1 MPENYTGPGVFKRF
15 LIGALIIVA
24 ASASATAV
32 ASYHEINEVIKAFT
46 QSPNKIANIDD
57 VIEEAE
63 AGEPQ
68 TILLMG
74 SDKRSKNASDV
85 RRGLIGKPRSDTMI
99 LVRLDPS
106 KKATALLSLPRDL
119 KVQIPGYGTDK
130 LNAAFELGRARLTI
144 RTIRGLDPRLKINH
158 VVNVDFRGFSKAV
171 NALGCVY
178 ADVDRR
184 YFNQSDAYAK
194 IDVKPG
200 YQRLCGQ
207 DSLAYVRYRHEDN
220 DLVRAA
226 RQQDFLRQ
234 VKQQVGARRIFDDRQ
249 KLLRIFRRYMSSDIS
264 SRAGVLNLL
273 KLVVASAVHPIRE
286 VHFRGKVGASYVTA
300 RESVMAKTVDDF
312 LGLKQSSG
320 PRGRLEP
327 KKRSERRRARRLEAG
342 TGLEDSTAAGKDQAL
357 QAINQRVRVFP
368 VYYPTRRTRGAGFAG
383 PPSVYR
389 ITTRDKRSYAA
400 YRMVIKKGFVGE
412 YYGLQGTTWMDPP
425 ILDGPSEKRRIRGRE
440 YEIHYDGDR
449 VRLVAWRSK
458 KAVYWISNTLLQTLS
473 ERQMLAIAASTKP
486 LG

>member
-1 MPENYTGPGVFKRF
+1 LPENYTGPGVFKRF
-15 LIGALIIVA
+15 LIGALIIVS

-32 ASYHEINEVIKAFT
+32 ASFREIDKVVKVFT
-46 QSPNKIANIDD
+46 ESPNKITDLEG

-63 AGEPQ
+63 AGKPQ

-74 SDKRSKNASDV
+74 SDKRSRRASDV

-106 KKATALLSLPRDL
+106 KRAIALLSLPRDL
-119 KVQIPGYGTDK
+119 KVEIPGFGTNK

-158 VVNVDFRGFSKAV
+158 VVNVDFRGFAKAV

-184 YFNQSDAYAK
+184 YYNQSEVYAK
-194 IDVKPG
+194 IDIKPG

-207 DSLAYVRYRHEDN
+207 DSLDYVRYRLEDN

-234 VKQQVGARRIFDDRQ
+234 VKQQVGARRLFEDRD
-249 KLLRIFRRYMSSDIS
+249 KLLRVFRRYMSSDIS
-264 SRAGVLNLL
+264 SRDGVLNLL

-286 VHFRGKVGASYVTA
+286 VHFRGKVGESYVTA

-312 LGLKQSSG
+312 LGLKESAG
-320 PRGRLEP
+320 PRGRLLP
-327 KKRSERRRARRLEAG
+327 KRRSERRRARRQDS
-342 TGLEDSTAAGKDQAL
+342 GLQDVTAVGKDVAL
-357 QAINQRVRVFP
+357 QAVNQRVKVFP
-368 VYYPTRRTRGAGFAG
+368 VYYPTRATRGALLLQ
-383 PPSVYR
+383 PPTVYN
-389 ITTRDKRSYAA
+389 IETRDRRRFPS
-400 YRMVIKKGFVGE
+400 YRMVIRKGLIGE

-425 ILDGPSEKRRIRGRE
+425 ILDDPSEKRRIRGRTF
-440 YEIHYDGDR
+440 EIHYDGDR

-473 ERQMLAIAASTKP
+473 ERQMLSIAASTKP

>member
-1 MPENYTGPGVFKRF
+1 MPEHYTGPGVFKRF
-15 LIGALIIVA
+15 LIGALIIVS

-32 ASYHEINEVIKAFT
+32 ASFREIDKVVKVFT
-46 QSPNKIANIDD
+46 ESPNKITGLEGI
-57 VIEEAE
+57 ISEAE
-63 AGEPQ
+63 SGKPQ

-74 SDKRSKNASDV
+74 SDKRSKRASDV

-119 KVQIPGYGTDK
+119 KVDIPGYGTDK

-158 VVNVDFRGFSKAV
+158 VINVNFRGFAKAV

-207 DSLAYVRYRHEDN
+207 DSLDYVRYRHEDN

-234 VKQQVGARRIFDDRQ
+234 VKQQVGARRIFEDRD
-249 KLLRIFRRYMSSDIS
+249 KLLRVFRRYMSSDIS
-264 SRAGVLNLL
+264 SRDGVLNLL
-273 KLVVASAVHPIRE
+273 KLVVASALHPIKE
-286 VHFRGKVGASYVTA
+286 VHFRGKVGPSYVTA
-300 RESVMAKTVDDF
+300 RQSVMAKTVDDF
-312 LGLKQSSG
+312 LGLRESRG
-320 PRGRLEP
+320 PRGKLEP
-327 KKRSERRRARRLEAG
+327 KKASERRRARRNDAG
-342 TGLEDSTAAGKDQAL
+342 TGLEEAALLGKDQAL
-357 QAINQRVRVFP
+357 QAVNQRVGVFP
-368 VYYPTRRTRGAGFAG
+368 VYYPTKRTRGGGFAG
-383 PPSVYR
+383 PPSVYN
-389 ITTRDKRSYAA
+389 IITRDKRRFPA
-400 YRMVIKKGFVGE
+400 YRMVMKKGFIGE

-425 ILDGPSEKRRIRGRE
+425 ILADPSRKRRIRGRTF
-440 YEIHYDGDR
+440 EIHHDGDR
-449 VRLVAWRSK
+449 VRLVAWREK

-473 ERQMLAIAASTKP
+473 EQQMLSIAASTRH
-486 LG
+486 L